1 MWELEA
7 TVKVEALVSSIH
19 AYSRFRIFSDSF
31 LKEVRFPLE
40 AYHFHPFKW
49 VACFIVS
56 AASQGN

>member
-7 TVKVEALVSSIH
+7 TVKVEGLVSSVH

-31 LKEVRFPLE
+31 LKEVRFPLGGLS
-40 AYHFHPFKW
+40 FPSIQM